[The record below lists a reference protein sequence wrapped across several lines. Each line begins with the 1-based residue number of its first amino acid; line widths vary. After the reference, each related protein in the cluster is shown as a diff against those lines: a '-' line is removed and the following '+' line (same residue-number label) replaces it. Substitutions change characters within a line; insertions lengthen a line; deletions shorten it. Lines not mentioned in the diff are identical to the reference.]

1 MKRSSRAR
9 LSATAAVGALSLALL
24 TGCSDEGSADSEGS
38 AGSAGSGD
46 PGSSA
51 AAPAKAL
58 SATELEKLLL
68 AEGELKG
75 FRVDPG
81 DDSIPDS
88 KADVSADKAECNP
101 LVWSTSALPPGE
113 TDAGANNLVGE
124 DPTGGASPTGPLTEE
139 GVDMLMEM
147 DMTFVGLSSYEGDGA
162 EQAMKAVNDGVAA
175 CAGGFAMTGEG
186 DTSQITEVS
195 TYEGTGQ
202 GDESAAFTMK
212 IDMDGQGT
220 AAFNTEVVRKGG
232 TIATFYTID
241 FGSIG
246 TGKATDIPAAL
257 IEAQIAKLK

>member
-9 LSATAAVGALSLALL
+9 LSATAAVGALSLALI
-24 TGCSDEGSADSEGS
+24 TGCSDEGSADSEG
-38 AGSAGSGD
+38 AAGSGD
-46 PGSSA
+46 SGSSA

-88 KADVSADKAECNP
+88 KTEVSADQAECDP

-147 DMTFVGLSSYEGDGA
+147 NMTFVGLSSYEGDGA
-162 EQAMKAVNDGVAA
+162 EQAMKAVNDGVRA
-175 CAGGFAMTGEG
+175 CSGGFAMTGEG
-186 DTSQITEVS
+186 ETSQITEVS
-195 TYEGTGQ
+195 AYEGADQ

-220 AAFNTEVVRKGG
+220 AAFNTEVVRTGS
-232 TIATFYTID
+232 TIATFYTVD

-246 TGKATDIPAAL
+246 TGEATDIPAAL
-257 IEAQIAKLK
+257 VEAQIAKLK